1 MCTIMVLQHRLVL
14 QSFGKINHLPFG
26 LYLAVNQHLCK
37 EWTKGVCAVSVKSKI
52 PLFVLLTFWLACTS
66 AVSAIEQNIPLSQSK
81 GGTLYLE
88 ATLES
93 NIKASFLL
101 DTGSSLLTL
110 NQATF
115 DALTKNQ
122 KLLATRTSAAR
133 MANGKIVKISQYQL
147 NSVRIGNTCEVGPVE
162 VAVLPKGN
170 NILGINTLLRV
181 APLTI
186 TPDAVI
192 LAGCEQ
198 CE

>member
-1 MCTIMVLQHRLVL
+1 MTLKFKVP
-14 QSFGKINHLPFG
+14 S
-26 LYLAVNQHLCK
+26 LALS
-37 EWTKGVCAVSVKSKI
+37 TL
-52 PLFVLLTFWLACTS
+52 LFAFAST
-66 AVSAIEQNIPLSQSK
+66 VSAIEQNIPLSQSK

-93 NIKASFLL
+93 NVNASFLL

-115 DALTKNQ
+115 DALTRNQ

-186 TPDAVI
+186 TSESVI
-192 LAGCEQ
+192 LAGCD
-198 CE
+198 

>member
-1 MCTIMVLQHRLVL
+1 MCGHFEQIEENQTINICYLSCCSPTS
-14 QSFGKINHLPFG
+14 SFKACGVDKMNRTAKK
-26 LYLAVNQHLCK
+26 AVTL
-37 EWTKGVCAVSVKSKI
+37 SLS
-52 PLFVLLTFWLACTS
+52 VLLMAYVGF
-66 AVSAIEQNIPLSQSK
+66 VSPTLAIEQSIPLSQSK

-93 NIKASFLL
+93 NVRASFLL

-115 DALTKNQ
+115 NALTQNQ
-122 KLLATRTSAAR
+122 PLLATRTSAAR
-133 MANGKIVKISQYQL
+133 MANGKILKVSQYQL

-186 TPDAVI
+186 TANSVI
-192 LAGCEQ
+192 LAGCE
-198 CE
+198 

>member
-1 MCTIMVLQHRLVL
+1 MKRI
-14 QSFGKINHLPFG
+14 
-26 LYLAVNQHLCK
+26 
-37 EWTKGVCAVSVKSKI
+37 VKKAAKAS
-52 PLFVLLTFWLACTS
+52 LLTSLSCLLGLA
-66 AVSAIEQNIPLSQSK
+66 APASAIEQSIPLSQSK

-93 NIKASFLL
+93 QVNASFLL

-115 DALTKNQ
+115 DALTRNHT
-122 KLLATRTSAAR
+122 LLATRTSAAR
-133 MANGKIVKISQYQL
+133 MANGKILKVSQYQL

-186 TPDAVI
+186 TSSSVI
-192 LAGCEQ
+192 LAGCE
-198 CE
+198 

>member
-1 MCTIMVLQHRLVL
+1 MR
-14 QSFGKINHLPFG
+14 G
-26 LYLAVNQHLCK
+26 ACK
-37 EWTKGVCAVSVKSKI
+37 MKRIVKKAAKAS
-52 PLFVLLTFWLACTS
+52 LLTSLSCLLGLA
-66 AVSAIEQNIPLSQSK
+66 APASAIEQNIPLSQSK

-93 NIKASFLL
+93 QVNASFLL

-115 DALTKNQ
+115 DALTRNHT
-122 KLLATRTSAAR
+122 LLATRTSAAR
-133 MANGKIVKISQYQL
+133 MANGKILKVSQYQL

-162 VAVLPKGN
+162 VAVFPKGN

-186 TPDAVI
+186 TSSSVI
-192 LAGCEQ
+192 LAGCE
-198 CE
+198 

>member
-1 MCTIMVLQHRLVL
+1 MHCSGALAAR
-14 QSFGKINHLPFG
+14 SFKDCWLNQLLTLWSLSCCHLIPIWKPAQG
-26 LYLAVNQHLCK
+26 TLAVKLK
-37 EWTKGVCAVSVKSKI
+37 LKVPSLALSTL
-52 PLFVLLTFWLACTS
+52 LFAFTS
-66 AVSAIEQNIPLSQSK
+66 TVSAIEQNIPLSQSK

-93 NIKASFLL
+93 NVNASFLL

-115 DALTKNQ
+115 NALTRNQ
-122 KLLATRTSAAR
+122 KPLATRTSAAR
-133 MANGKIVKISQYQL
+133 MANGKIVKVSQYQL

-162 VAVLPKGN
+162 VAVLPQGN

-186 TPDAVI
+186 TSDSVI
-192 LAGCEQ
+192 LAGCD
-198 CE
+198 

>member
-1 MCTIMVLQHRLVL
+1 M
-14 QSFGKINHLPFG
+14 N
-26 LYLAVNQHLCK
+26 
-37 EWTKGVCAVSVKSKI
+37 VKVRA
-52 PLFVLLTFWLACTS
+52 PLLTLLIFFIGCTS

-115 DALTKNQ
+115 DALTQNQ

-170 NILGINTLLRV
+170 NILGINTLMRV

-186 TPDAVI
+186 TSDFVT
-192 LAGCEQ
+192 LAGCE
-198 CE
+198 

>member
-1 MCTIMVLQHRLVL
+1 MGVRAVSLKLRTPLFASLVL
-14 QSFGKINHLPFG
+14 LIM
-26 LYLAVNQHLCK
+26 
-37 EWTKGVCAVSVKSKI
+37 CA
-52 PLFVLLTFWLACTS
+52 FT
-66 AVSAIEQNIPLSQSK
+66 VSAIEQNIPLSQSK

-93 NIKASFLL
+93 DIKASFLL

-115 DALTKNQ
+115 DALTRNQ
-122 KLLATRTSAAR
+122 KLLATRTSAAK
-133 MANGKIVKISQYQL
+133 MANGKIVKISQYHL

-186 TPDAVI
+186 TSESVI
-192 LAGCEQ
+192 LAGCE
-198 CE
+198 

>member
-1 MCTIMVLQHRLVL
+1 MRTSLSTLL
-14 QSFGKINHLPFG
+14 
-26 LYLAVNQHLCK
+26 
-37 EWTKGVCAVSVKSKI
+37 
-52 PLFVLLTFWLACTS
+52 LFTLTFAAS
-66 AVSAIEQNIPLSQSK
+66 VSAIEQNIPLSQSR

-93 NIKASFLL
+93 NVNASFLL

-115 DALTKNQ
+115 DALTRNQ

-133 MANGKIVKISQYQL
+133 MANGKILKVSQYQL

-186 TPDAVI
+186 TSDSVI
-192 LAGCEQ
+192 LAGCE
-198 CE
+198 

>member
-1 MCTIMVLQHRLVL
+1 M
-14 QSFGKINHLPFG
+14 N
-26 LYLAVNQHLCK
+26 
-37 EWTKGVCAVSVKSKI
+37 VKFRA
-52 PLFVLLTFWLACTS
+52 PLLTLLIFLIGCTS

-115 DALTKNQ
+115 DALTQNQ

-170 NILGINTLLRV
+170 NILGINTLMRV

-186 TPDAVI
+186 TSDFVT
-192 LAGCEQ
+192 LAGCE
-198 CE
+198 

>member
-1 MCTIMVLQHRLVL
+1 MKLKFKVP
-14 QSFGKINHLPFG
+14 S
-26 LYLAVNQHLCK
+26 LALS
-37 EWTKGVCAVSVKSKI
+37 TL
-52 PLFVLLTFWLACTS
+52 LFAFTS
-66 AVSAIEQNIPLSQSK
+66 TVSAIEQNIPLSQSK

-93 NIKASFLL
+93 NVNASFLL

-115 DALTKNQ
+115 DALTRNQ
-122 KLLATRTSAAR
+122 KPLATRTSAAR

-186 TPDAVI
+186 TSDSVI
-192 LAGCEQ
+192 LAGCD
-198 CE
+198 

>member
-1 MCTIMVLQHRLVL
+1 M
-14 QSFGKINHLPFG
+14 N
-26 LYLAVNQHLCK
+26 
-37 EWTKGVCAVSVKSKI
+37 VKFRA
-52 PLFVLLTFWLACTS
+52 PLSTLLIFLIGCTS

-115 DALTKNQ
+115 DALTQNQ

-170 NILGINTLLRV
+170 NILGINTLMRV

-186 TPDAVI
+186 TSDFVT
-192 LAGCEQ
+192 LAGCE
-198 CE
+198 